1 MSEERPYNVIPFT
14 PMRKVIAARMVE
26 AKQTIPHFRMSADI
40 EVSTLL
46 AFREAYNK
54 DNPDVKISI
63 NDLLIK
69 ACAKALMDVPE
80 INIQIVGEEIHQY
93 KQADISII
101 VAVEGGLST
110 PVIKNAN
117 QKSVEVINHEVKNL
131 AQRAMAGKLKVQDI
145 MGGTFSIS
153 NLGMYGVERFDAIIN
168 PPQGAILAVGSM
180 EERSVVSDGEITIGK
195 CLPVCLSMDHRAID
209 GVIGARFLQ
218 ALRVA
223 LGNYGQEFII

>member
-117 QKSVEVINHEVKNL
+117 QKSVEVINHEVKYL